1 MGFGLLLIG
10 YFTASIMALNS
21 FGGVFRLVGYF
32 IACRGAKKLSQ
43 YNRSFLFLLGVSV
56 ISVIFSVFC
65 ALSDVSVFLYNNL
78 LIPSPLLGEQIT
90 SSLPYLKIIFDFV
103 FVAVM
108 CYSVLSI
115 SRETGAAKTSYTP
128 IRNFIFYCIFGLL
141 QFLVWLGSYTGN
153 KGLLD
158 FIANTALPIW
168 MVIINIVCILL
179 NCVMLFSCY
188 ARICDEGDVDM
199 PQKPSR
205 FAFINKR
212 RAEKEEK
219 RQKYLAEAE
228 QYVKKDSSAYSPEQ
242 QARAEAAERAKKKN
256 RHK

>member
-21 FGGVFRLVGYF
+21 FGGVFRLVGYI

-43 YNRSFLFLLGVSV
+43 YNRSFLFLLLVSV
-56 ISVIFSVFC
+56 ISAVFSAFC
-65 ALSDVSVFLYNNL
+65 AVSDVSAFLYNNL
-78 LIPSPLLGEQIT
+78 FIPSPILGTYIT
-90 SSLPYLKIIFDFV
+90 DSIPYLKIIFDFM

-115 SRETGAAKTSYTP
+115 SRETGAVKTTYTP
-128 IRNFIFYCIFGLL
+128 VRNFIFYCIFGLL
-141 QFLVWLGSYTGN
+141 QFLVWLGSYTN
-153 KGLLD
+153 NEALLS
-158 FIANTALPIW
+158 FISNTALPIW

-188 ARICDEGDVDM
+188 ARICDESDVDM

-205 FAFINKR
+205 FEFINRR

-219 RQKYLAEAE
+219 RQRYLSEAE
-228 QYVKKDSSAYSPEQ
+228 QYIKKDHSAYTPEQ
-242 QARAEAAERAKKKN
+242 QARAEAADRAKKKSK
-256 RHK
+256 HK